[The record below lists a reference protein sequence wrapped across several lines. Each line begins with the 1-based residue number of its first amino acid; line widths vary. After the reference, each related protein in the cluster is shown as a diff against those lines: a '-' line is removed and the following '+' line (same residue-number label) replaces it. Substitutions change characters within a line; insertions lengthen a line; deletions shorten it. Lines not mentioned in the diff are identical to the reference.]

1 MGFFVH
7 SFDEEQTCKHHTD
20 FDGNDQVKEDCQ
32 HESRQKYDNVTF
44 WSGFEQITERS
55 PLAHIVGNNKKDRG
69 DRRHRDHSG
78 IRHQNDKH
86 DDKCDRVDHSGDRC
100 MSAVFDI
107 GSSSCDCSCCRDS
120 TKERRSDIS
129 GTLCNELHIG
139 TMFAAYHTIC
149 NYAGK
154 Q

>member
-1 MGFFVH
+1 MSMYQSEREVAVKRL
-7 SFDEEQTCKHHTD
+7 QKHHTD

-55 PLAHIVGNNKKDRG
+55 PLAHIVDNNKKDRG

-100 MSAVFDI
+100 TSAVFDI
-107 GSSSCDCSCCRDS
+107 GSSSCDCSCCRAC
-120 TKERRSDIS
+120 
-129 GTLCNELHIG
+129 LCLYTNQK
-139 TMFAAYHTIC
+139 AAEC
-149 NYAGK
+149 KVVNFFS
-154 Q
+154 